1 VCKTIDDA
9 RVTDA
14 PAQEATTDAQTASW
28 VEWID
33 GRIDGWIEQEK
44 DAILEAV
51 GEALAQL
58 LDKASADT
66 QRALDKRDRELEGL
80 RREIKLLRDEVGLE
94 RGLAKLK
101 VEVAKASE
109 SVSSLGDGVTHSDA
123 LFEAFYG
130 KAGTSLPW
138 PA

>member
-1 VCKTIDDA
+1 M
-9 RVTDA
+9 
-14 PAQEATTDAQTASW
+14 DAQTASW

-51 GEALAQL
+51 GEGLAQL

-101 VEVAKASE
+101 TEVAQARREAPSFRSELEDLREQVAKQEKTIVRLRGEASGWNLT
-109 SVSSLGDGVTHSDA
+109 LGA
-123 LFEAFYG
+123 LV
-130 KAGTSLPW
+130 
-138 PA
+138 